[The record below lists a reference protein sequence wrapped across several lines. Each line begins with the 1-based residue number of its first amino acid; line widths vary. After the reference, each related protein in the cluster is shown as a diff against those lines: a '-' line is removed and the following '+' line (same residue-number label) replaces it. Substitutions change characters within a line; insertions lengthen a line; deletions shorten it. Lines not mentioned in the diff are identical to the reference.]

1 MTTKMPRRPL
11 DADAMNDHPDDLG
24 SATSPPSHAS
34 NSPLIPPLEL
44 SVVYRMRDPDDAD
57 ARLGVA
63 GEGYVYARD
72 RHPNAVDLAK
82 KCSRLHAAEE
92 GVVCGS
98 GMGALAAAV
107 LTFIEHGQ
115 EIVVS
120 DQLYGKS
127 VSLLTKETARF
138 GIRGRIVDTSCLSDV
153 EQALSSRPRML
164 VCETISNPNLRVA
177 NLPELARLCQAN
189 GTLLLVDNTFATPT
203 HCQPLRWGADLV
215 HESLTKMMNGHS
227 DVTLGFLGGR
237 SAHWDRVPQVASTW
251 GLTASPFDCWLAAR
265 GLGTLA
271 VRMERASA
279 NAQAVAEY
287 LHARQDLVSVHYP
300 GLPSHP
306 DHALARRLFTGG
318 CGSMVTFT
326 LPGGRDAATR
336 FIHAVSDSI
345 PFAPSLGDLNTTLSH
360 PESTSHRGYTA
371 DERKRLGI
379 EGGTIRLSVGIESAA
394 EIIAALRRALA

>member
-1 MTTKMPRRPL
+1 
-11 DADAMNDHPDDLG
+11 MNDLPDDLD
-24 SATSPPSHAS
+24 ATTPPPARCE
-34 NSPLIPPLEL
+34 NAPLIPPLEL

-57 ARLGVA
+57 ARLSGA
-63 GEGYVYARD
+63 ASGYVYARD
-72 RHPNAVDLAK
+72 RHPNAVELAA

-107 LTFIEHGQ
+107 LAFIEHGQ
-115 EIVVS
+115 EVIVS
-120 DQLYGKS
+120 DQLYGLS
-127 VSLLTKETARF
+127 VNLLAKELARF
-138 GIRGRIVDTSCLSDV
+138 GIRSRIVDTSSLNDV
-153 EQALSSRPRML
+153 EQALLSRPRML

-177 NLPELARLCQAN
+177 NLPDLARLCQAN
-189 GTLLLVDNTFATPT
+189 GTLLLVDNTFATPVY
-203 HCQPLRWGADLV
+203 CQPLRWGADVV

-237 SAHWDRVPQVASTW
+237 RELWARVPMVASTW
-251 GLTASPFDCWLAAR
+251 GLTASPFDCWLASR

-287 LHARQDLVSVHYP
+287 LHARRDLVSVHYP

-306 DHALARRLFTGG
+306 DHALARSLLSGG
-318 CGSMVTFT
+318 YGSMVTFT

-336 FIHAVSDSI
+336 FIHAVGDSI

-360 PESTSHRGYTA
+360 PESTSHRGYSA
-371 DERKRLGI
+371 AERERLGI
-379 EGGTIRLSVGIESAA
+379 DGGTIRLSVGIESAA
-394 EIIAALRRALA
+394 EIVAALRLALA